1 MEGCDTDLVSSGGG
15 GCFGFGGGVNWGDAV
30 AVWIVGSREGGGEG
44 DADIL
49 GVGVSVG
56 CGGRRVEIREPIV
69 IVIVIFFGG
78 CGGWGNDVW
87 V

>member
-1 MEGCDTDLVSSGGG
+1 MEGRNTDLAGGG
-15 GCFGFGGGVNWGDAV
+15 GGRCFGFGGGVDLGNAV
-30 AVWIVGSREGGGEG
+30 AVWIVCFREGWGEG

-56 CGGRRVEIREPIV
+56 CGGRGFKIREPII
-69 IVIVIFFGG
+69 IVTVIFVGG
-78 CGGWGNDVW
+78 RGGWGNDVW

>member
-1 MEGCDTDLVSSGGG
+1 MEGCDTDLAGGGGG
-15 GCFGFGGGVNWGDAV
+15 GCFGFRGGVNGGDAV
-30 AVWIVGSREGGGEG
+30 AVWIVGSREGGREG

-56 CGGRRVEIREPIV
+56 CGGRGVEIRDPIF
-69 IVIVIFFGG
+69 IVIVIFIGG
-78 CGGWGNDVW
+78 RGSWGNDVW